1 MRLIFQTPSG
11 VTLNLK
17 NLVSS
22 VMSGRIVSLRKRGIL
37 TTQPAPEPEPA
48 AHQSEE
54 PYPPIG
60 YAWYVVGVLTVI
72 YIFSFID
79 RQILS
84 LLVEPIKR
92 DFQINDTKISY
103 LTGMAFVIFYTLCG
117 IPFGRLAD
125 GKSRRAIIAV
135 GFVLW
140 SLMTALCG
148 VTRNFIQMFLCRIGV
163 GVGEASL
170 SPSAFSLITDYF
182 PKERLATAISVY
194 SMGIYLGAGIAYLL
208 GGIVVGFAS
217 SQEMYNL
224 PLIGATHSWQMIFF
238 IVGLP
243 GVLAALLLYTV
254 KEPARRH
261 RRLMTSQT
269 GVIKPVD
276 VPLRQVFNY
285 ILENKVTFFC
295 HNIGFGLISLS
306 TNAGG
311 AWNPTYFVRNHG
323 WTPAKVGIFMG
334 IILAI
339 MGTIGIVSAGRFSDW
354 LSEHGYKDAPMRVGM
369 LAVLL
374 LTPVGIAF
382 YLAPNGNVAMWL
394 YVPLVYFASAPFGV
408 APAAIQ
414 QIMPNAMRGQA
425 SAIYIF
431 LISVI
436 GLGLGPTAV
445 ALVTDYVFHDN
456 YAIRYS
462 LLIVGGAAQLIAAL
476 ILWLGM
482 KPFAASLDRL
492 KVWMAA
498 NG

>member
-1 MRLIFQTPSG
+1 L
-11 VTLNLK
+11 
-17 NLVSS
+17 
-22 VMSGRIVSLRKRGIL
+22 SLDTELEEKAGQL
-37 TTQPAPEPEPA
+37 
-48 AHQSEE
+48 EE
-54 PYPPIG
+54 PYPPVSYG
-60 YAWYVVGVLTVI
+60 WYVVGVLTLI

-92 DFQINDTKISY
+92 DFQINDTKMSY
-103 LTGMAFVIFYTLCG
+103 LTGIAFVAFYTLCG

-125 GKSRRAIIAV
+125 SKSRRGIIAV
-135 GFVLW
+135 GLVLW
-140 SLMTALCG
+140 SFMTALCG
-148 VTRNFIQMFLCRIGV
+148 ITRNFMQMFLCRTGV

-182 PKERLATAISVY
+182 RKERLATAISVY

-217 SQEMYNL
+217 SQEVYQL
-224 PLIGATHSWQMIFF
+224 PWIGATRSWQVIFF

-243 GVLAALLLYTV
+243 GILLALLLYTV

-261 RRLMTSQT
+261 RRLVKTEA
-269 GVIKPVD
+269 GILKPEE
-276 VPLRQVFNY
+276 VPLRQVIGY
-285 ILENKVTFFC
+285 ILENKSTFVC
-295 HNIGFGLISLS
+295 HNLGFSLISLS

-311 AWNPTYFVRNHG
+311 FWNPSYFVRNHG
-323 WTPAKVGIFMG
+323 WTTAKVGILMG
-334 IILAI
+334 IILALV
-339 MGTIGIVSAGRFSDW
+339 GTAGIVSAGRFSDW
-354 LSEHGYKDAPMRVGM
+354 LSERGYKDAPMRVGL
-369 LAVLL
+369 LAVLG

-382 YLAPNGNVAMWL
+382 YLAPNGNTAMAI
-394 YVPLVYFASAPFGV
+394 YVPLVFFASAPFGV

-431 LISVI
+431 LVNVL

-445 ALVTDYVFHDN
+445 AWMTDYVFHDN

-462 LLIVGGAAQLIAAL
+462 LLIIGCAAQLFAAVF
-476 ILWLGM
+476 LWRGL
-482 KPFAASLDRL
+482 KPFAASIDRL
-492 KVWMAA
+492 KLWVEQ
-498 NG
+498 NT